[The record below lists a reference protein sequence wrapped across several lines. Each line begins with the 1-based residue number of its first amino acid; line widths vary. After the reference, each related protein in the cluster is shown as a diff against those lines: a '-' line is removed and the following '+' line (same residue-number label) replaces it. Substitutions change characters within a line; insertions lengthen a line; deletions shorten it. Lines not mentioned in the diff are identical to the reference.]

1 MLSLLILLPLL
12 GIIVLNLPLG
22 NLMRRSAFV
31 FAFGL
36 FLIQIALAIFHY
48 PGLWAG
54 KFYAVK
60 TFFKADFAFD
70 HLSFIV
76 LLSIGIVSLASLIVG
91 RNTIN
96 SEDERFNFINLLIIA
111 SIGMCGIVMV
121 RDIFS
126 LYVFLEVVA
135 VSAFILIALDREKLA
150 LEGAFKYIVMSAIA
164 TIMILSSIALII
176 LIAGDT
182 SFEAIRQALYHGGT
196 GQALVSSQ
204 NSFIIKLAV
213 GLFICG
219 LFIKGGLVP
228 FHGWLPDAYSQAPS
242 AVSVLLAGI
251 ITKVSGIYTL
261 IRLTTSIFGF
271 TDNIKMVLIIVGIV
285 SMLFGAF
292 AALTQSNFK
301 RMLAYSSISQV
312 GYILTGLGTAS
323 ALGITGAI
331 FHFFNHAVFKSLLF
345 VNSAAVE
352 KTTGTVDMD
361 QMGGLSEKMPIT
373 GATSLVGF
381 LSTSGIPPLA
391 GFWSKLMIII
401 ALWMSGYHVYAVIA
415 VLTSVL
421 TLAYLL
427 TMQRKIF
434 FGKLVSTFTNIR
446 EVNFGLAAV
455 QIILA
460 LITIGVGIFFPV
472 IFSIYFSQFIR

>member
-12 GIIVLNLPLG
+12 GIIIINLPLG
-22 NLMRRSAFV
+22 KFMRRTAFV
-31 FAFGL
+31 FALGL

-48 PGLWAG
+48 PGLWAS
-54 KFYAVK
+54 KLYPVK
-60 TFFKADFAFD
+60 SFFNADFTFD

-91 RNTIN
+91 RHTIKD
-96 SEDERFNFINLLIIA
+96 EDDRFNFINLLIIA

-126 LYVFLEVVA
+126 LYVFLEVAA
-135 VSAFILIALDREKLA
+135 VSAFILIALDKDRLA
-150 LEGAFKYIVMSAIA
+150 LEGAFKYIIMSAIA
-164 TIMILSSIALII
+164 TIMMLSSVALII
-176 LIAGDT
+176 LYAGST
-182 SFEAIRQALYHGGT
+182 SFEVIRQSTL
-196 GQALVSSQ
+196 SSQ
-204 NSFIIKLAV
+204 NSFILKLAI
-213 GLFICG
+213 GLFVCG

-228 FHGWLPDAYSQAPS
+228 FHGWLPDAYSQAPA

-261 IRLTTSIFGF
+261 IRLTVFIFGF
-271 TDNIKMVLIIVGIV
+271 TDSLKAALIIIGII

-312 GYILTGLGTAS
+312 GYILAGLGTAS
-323 ALGITGAI
+323 ALGIVGAV

-352 KTTGTVDMD
+352 KVTGTVDMD
-361 QMGGLSEKMPIT
+361 QMGGLSEKMPVT
-373 GATSLVGF
+373 GATSLIGF
-381 LSTSGIPPLA
+381 LSTSGIPPFA

-401 ALWMSGYHVYAVIA
+401 ALWMGGYHIYALIA
-415 VLTSVL
+415 VLASVL

-427 TMQRKIF
+427 TMQRKVF
-434 FGKLVSTFTNIR
+434 FGKTASAFNDVK
-446 EVNFGLAAV
+446 EVGFSFAAV

-460 LITIGVGIFFPV
+460 LITIGVGIFFPM
-472 IFSIYFSQFIR
+472 IFNVYLVQFIR

>member
-1 MLSLLILLPLL
+1 MPSLLILLPLL
-12 GIIVLNLPLG
+12 GVIILNLPFK
-22 NLMRRSAFV
+22 NIMRRAAFA

-36 FLIQIALAIFHY
+36 FLIQIALSIFHY
-48 PGLWAG
+48 PGFLIG
-54 KFYAVK
+54 KLNVVDA
-60 TFFKADFAFD
+60 FFKVTFAVD

-76 LLSIGIVSLASLIVG
+76 LFSIGIVSLSSLIVG
-91 RNTIN
+91 RHTIKD
-96 SEDERFNFINLLIIA
+96 EEERFNFINLLIIA

-126 LYVFLEVVA
+126 LYVFLEIAA
-135 VSAFILIALDREKLA
+135 VSLFILIALQKDRPA

-164 TIMILSSIALII
+164 TIMMLSSIALIV
-176 LIAGDT
+176 LTAGDT
-182 SFEAIRQALYHGGT
+182 SFDAIKEAFF
-196 GQALVSSQ
+196 VSQ
-204 NSFIIKLAV
+204 DSFIVKLAI

-219 LFIKGGLVP
+219 LFVKGGLVP

-242 AVSVLLAGI
+242 AVSILLAGI
-251 ITKVSGIYTL
+251 VTKVSGIYTL
-261 IRLTTSIFGF
+261 IRLVTSIFGF
-271 TDNIKMVLIIVGIV
+271 TENIKGILILIGII

-312 GYILTGLGTAS
+312 GYILAGLGT
-323 ALGITGAI
+323 GITLGVVGAV
-331 FHFFNHAVFKSLLF
+331 FHFFNHAIFKSLLF

-352 KTTGTVDMD
+352 KSTGTVNMD
-361 QMGGLSEKMPIT
+361 EMGGLSEKMPVT

-401 ALWMSGYHVYAVIA
+401 ALWFSGHYAYAVIA
-415 VLTSVL
+415 VLASVL

-427 TMQRKIF
+427 TMQRKVF
-434 FGKLVSTFTNIR
+434 FGKLASGFENIK
-446 EVNFGLAAV
+446 EVNLGFAAV
-455 QIILA
+455 AIVLA
-460 LITIGVGIFFPV
+460 LLTIGVGVFFPV
-472 IFSIYFSQFIR
+472 IFNVYLNQFVK